1 MMSIQP
7 GVSQTMVRT
16 GLQMAAAGGREGACS
31 APLKDGRSLVIGG
44 NNAGGPLAAEE
55 CFERGGR
62 FRSVSPML
70 APRTDHVCIALDDG
84 TVLVVGGAISRDSLT
99 NAAEIFHP
107 DANSW
112 TPAGP
117 MLTARRSAAIILL
130 NNGKALVAGGS
141 GQAITTFEIYDLAD
155 NRFEQAAGT
164 LSAARTG
171 CALAILGD
179 GRVLIAAGF
188 EQGRA
193 LDSMDIYDPATGIAY
208 AGRMS
213 VARANFTATALDDG
227 RVLLTGGTDGTH
239 ELASPE
245 VYDPATGGI
254 ARAGPLAAPQQNH
267 IAVRPARTG
276 RVLSAGGTAG
286 GRQATSAELFTP
298 AENAFEP
305 ASEAGDRDSSTPA
318 ISIGILG
325 SDATLRA
332 VKPIAFPQK
341 V

>member
-1 MMSIQP
+1 
-7 GVSQTMVRT
+7 
-16 GLQMAAAGGREGACS
+16 
-31 APLKDGRSLVIGG
+31 
-44 NNAGGPLAAEE
+44 
-55 CFERGGR
+55 
-62 FRSVSPML
+62 ML

-193 LDSMDIYDPATGIAY
+193 LDSMDIYDPATG
-208 AGRMS
+208 
-213 VARANFTATALDDG
+213 
-227 RVLLTGGTDGTH
+227 
-239 ELASPE
+239 
-245 VYDPATGGI
+245 GI

>member
-16 GLQMAAAGGREGACS
+16 GLQMAAAEGREGACS

-117 MLTARRSAAIILL
+117 MLTARRSA
-130 NNGKALVAGGS
+130 
-141 GQAITTFEIYDLAD
+141 E
-155 NRFEQAAGT
+155 
-164 LSAARTG
+164 
-171 CALAILGD
+171 
-179 GRVLIAAGF
+179 
-188 EQGRA
+188 
-193 LDSMDIYDPATGIAY
+193 
-208 AGRMS
+208 
-213 VARANFTATALDDG
+213 
-227 RVLLTGGTDGTH
+227 
-239 ELASPE
+239 
-245 VYDPATGGI
+245 
-254 ARAGPLAAPQQNH
+254 
-267 IAVRPARTG
+267 
-276 RVLSAGGTAG
+276 SAGG
-286 GRQATSAELFTP
+286 R
-298 AENAFEP
+298 
-305 ASEAGDRDSSTPA
+305 R
-318 ISIGILG
+318 
-325 SDATLRA
+325 LRPGHHH
-332 VKPIAFPQK
+332 V
-341 V
+341 

>member
-1 MMSIQP
+1 
-7 GVSQTMVRT
+7 
-16 GLQMAAAGGREGACS
+16 
-31 APLKDGRSLVIGG
+31 
-44 NNAGGPLAAEE
+44 
-55 CFERGGR
+55 
-62 FRSVSPML
+62 ML

-171 CALAILGD
+171 YALAILGD

-332 VKPIAFPQK
+332 VKTYRVSAK
-341 V
+341 GC